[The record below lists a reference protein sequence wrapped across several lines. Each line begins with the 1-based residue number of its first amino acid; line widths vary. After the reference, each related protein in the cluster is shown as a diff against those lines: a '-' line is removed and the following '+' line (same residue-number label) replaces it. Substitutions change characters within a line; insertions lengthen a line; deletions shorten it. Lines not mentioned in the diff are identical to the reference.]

1 MNVYYMGYK
10 ASQMSDHRIW
20 ICKDRKIVATIM
32 CQKALTEEKLKQAIK
47 QYIELMEEP

>member
-20 ICKDRKIVATIM
+20 ICKDRKIVATII
-32 CQKALTEEKLKQAIK
+32 CQKAFTAEKLIQAIK
-47 QYIELMEEP
+47 QYIELTEG